1 MMAKRTGLGKG
12 LSALM
17 GDEERV
23 VVVKKDEKAP
33 SPSSHLPI
41 EQLIP
46 TPLQPRR
53 NFDNT
58 QLEELAQS
66 IKQKGMI
73 LPILVRPGQKKD
85 TYEIVAG
92 ERRWRAA
99 QKAKIHEVPVVI
111 RDLSN
116 QEVLEIAIIEN
127 VQRAD
132 LTPIEEAR
140 GYSNLVNDF
149 GHTQEEV
156 SDLVGKSRSHITN
169 MIRLLTLPED
179 VIKLLESGKLTAGH
193 ARALIGTDDPSALA
207 RKIIAEGLN
216 VRAIEDLAGGR
227 KKKPKGKT
235 TRAGK
240 DADTRALEKKL
251 SDGLGFKTSVNPKG
265 KGGKVV
271 IHYKT
276 LDQLDEICA
285 KLLKGKK

>member
-1 MMAKRTGLGKG
+1 MALKTGLGKG
-12 LSALM
+12 LSALL
-17 GDEERV
+17 GDEDRPII
-23 VVVKKDEKAP
+23 KNP
-33 SPSSHLPI
+33 SEQTGASSSKLPI
-41 EQLIP
+41 EFLSP

-53 NFDNT
+53 YFDPVK
-58 QLEELAQS
+58 LDELTQS

-85 TYEIVAG
+85 SYEIVAG

-99 QKAKIHEVPVVI
+99 QKAGVHDVPVVI

-149 GHTQEEV
+149 GHTQEAV
-156 SDLVGKSRSHITN
+156 ATLVGKSRSHVTN

-179 VIKLLESGKLTAGH
+179 VIKLLESGKLSAGH

-207 RKIIAEGLN
+207 KKIVAEGLN

-227 KKKPKGKT
+227 KKTGSKSPAKKI
-235 TRAGK
+235 K
-240 DADTRALEKKL
+240 DADTRALEKSL
-251 SDGLGFKTSVNPKG
+251 SDALGLKAVIDHKNP
-265 KGGKVV
+265 GGKLV
-271 IHYKT
+271 IHYKNV
-276 LDQLDEICA
+276 DQLDEVTG
-285 KLLKGKK
+285 KLLKK

>member
-1 MMAKRTGLGKG
+1 MAKKSGLGKG
-12 LSALM
+12 LSALL
-17 GDEERV
+17 GDENRP
-23 VVVKKDEKAP
+23 VVVKEPSEKS
-33 SPSSHLPI
+33 SPGSKLPI
-41 EQLIP
+41 EFLTP

-53 NFDNT
+53 YFDKEK
-58 QLEELAQS
+58 LAELAQS
-66 IKQKGMI
+66 IKQKGLI

-99 QKAKIHEVPVVI
+99 QKAGVHEVPVVI

-132 LTPIEEAR
+132 LTAIEEAR

-156 SDLVGKSRSHITN
+156 ATLVGKSRSHITN
-169 MIRLLTLPED
+169 MIRLLTLPND
-179 VIKLLESGKLTAGH
+179 VIKLLETGKLSAGH

-207 RKIIAEGLN
+207 KQIIAEGLN
-216 VRAIEDLAGGR
+216 VRAIEDLAGG
-227 KKKPKGKT
+227 KKKSGGKKS
-235 TRAGK
+235 AKKIK

-251 SDGLGFKTSVNPKG
+251 SEGLGLKAVVDHKG
-265 KGGKVV
+265 KGGKLT
-271 IHYKT
+271 IHYKDV
-276 LDQLDEICA
+276 DQLDEVTK
-285 KLLKGKK
+285 KLLK

>member
-1 MMAKRTGLGKG
+1 MAKKSGLGKG
-12 LSALM
+12 LSALL
-17 GDEERV
+17 GEENRP
-23 VVVKKDEKAP
+23 VVVKEPSEKS
-33 SPSSHLPI
+33 SPASKLPI
-41 EQLIP
+41 EFLSP

-53 NFDNT
+53 YFDKEK
-58 QLEELAQS
+58 LAELAQS
-66 IKQKGMI
+66 IKQKGLI

-99 QKAKIHEVPVVI
+99 QKAGVHEVPVVI

-132 LTPIEEAR
+132 LTAIEEAR

-156 SDLVGKSRSHITN
+156 ATLVGKSRSHITN
-169 MIRLLTLPED
+169 MIRLLTLPND
-179 VIKLLESGKLTAGH
+179 VIKLLETGKLSAGH

-207 RKIIAEGLN
+207 KQIIAEGLN
-216 VRAIEDLAGGR
+216 VRAIEDLAGG
-227 KKKPKGKT
+227 KKKSGGKKS
-235 TRAGK
+235 AKKIK

-251 SDGLGFKTSVNPKG
+251 SEGLGLKAVVDHKG
-265 KGGKVV
+265 KGGKLT
-271 IHYKT
+271 IHYKDV
-276 LDQLDEICA
+276 DQLDEVTK
-285 KLLKGKK
+285 KLLK

>member
-1 MMAKRTGLGKG
+1 MMARKTGLGKG

-23 VVVKKDEKAP
+23 VVDKKDEKALA
-33 SPSSHLPI
+33 PSSLLPI
-41 EQLIP
+41 EFLNP

-53 NFDNT
+53 NFDDT

-99 QKAKIHEVPVVI
+99 QKAGVYEVPVVI

-132 LTPIEEAR
+132 LTAIEEAR

-169 MIRLLTLPED
+169 MIRLLTLPQD
-179 VIKLLESGKLTAGH
+179 VIKLLESGKLSAGH
-193 ARALIGTDDPSALA
+193 ARALVGTDDPSALA
-207 RKIIAEGLN
+207 KKIIAEGLN
-216 VRAIEDLAGGR
+216 VRAIEDLAGGS
-227 KKKPKGKT
+227 KKKSKKKT
-235 TRAGK
+235 TKTSK
-240 DADTRALEKKL
+240 DANTRALEKKL
-251 SDGLGFKTSVNPKG
+251 SDGLGFKTSVAPRG

-276 LDQLDEICA
+276 LDQLDEIIA
-285 KLLKGKK
+285 KLLKAK